1 MSKSGASHIRQTAN
15 TLLDAF
21 IAAVEKGFGENRPSA
36 GDLKRLAEALKT
48 SPDLQ
53 PVYEKA
59 FADLRDSVLSQ
70 ANEAQRV
77 EVFHRLMTHP
87 LDRLLDSEAL
97 SRDALPNF
105 FNFLRLVL
113 GEQVDALQAR
123 CVAIHDELKAA
134 HGDAFTW
141 ESFFGDDRAK
151 AVLYRVPA
159 RIAETFRR
167 FEPRR
172 EWFIGIMQYTPASI
186 GIASNV
192 FVPNRN
198 RESYLFGTDE
208 FTRMFRHLFAP
219 VRNLDGADR
228 TLFER
233 ELGTAPERV
242 FEPLFKE
249 LGL

>member
-1 MSKSGASHIRQTAN
+1 MTSRGASHLRQTAN

-21 IAAVEKGFGENRPSA
+21 INAVEKGFGENRPSA
-36 GDLKRLAEALKT
+36 ADLKRLAEALKT
-48 SPDLQ
+48 SPDFE

-59 FADLRDSVLSQ
+59 FADLQTNVLSQ

-113 GEQVDALQAR
+113 GEEVDALQAR
-123 CVAIHDELKAA
+123 CAEIHGELKATL
-134 HGDAFTW
+134 GEAFTW
-141 ESFFGDDRAK
+141 DQFFADDRAK
-151 AVLYRVPA
+151 SVLYRVLA

-167 FEPRR
+167 FEQRR
-172 EWFIGIMQYTPASI
+172 DWFIGIMQYTPTAI
-186 GIASNV
+186 GISSTV

-208 FTRMFRHLFAP
+208 FRVMFQHLFAP
-219 VRNLDGADR
+219 VKTLSGAE
-228 TLFER
+228 LALLER
-233 ELGTAPERV
+233 ELGKPPEAV
-242 FEPLFKE
+242 FGALFKE
-249 LGL
+249 LGT